1 MKKFKKFMA
10 MSMSLAVLSTST
22 AVTSFAASTETAIPM
37 VNAVTEGAE
46 QPTTETRVIGSSEFT
61 ITTIDADNMVYEITI
76 KDITSGLTS
85 VYKDNSVI
93 FYGKEIYT
101 IREQSGQLSEDD
113 IEFILGAAIILNMME
128 YEAVVFADDVEIISD
143 LVIDGITTG
152 GDLTIKFGR
161 NIKEIPADLID
172 LPDTAITIEGYKG
185 TAAEVFAAEQ
195 NYTFIA
201 LDETADIP
209 AKSHEKGDINGDGVV
224 DSSDASAVL
233 AEYSTIQT
241 GGASTLSDEQ
251 IKSADVNEDNVVDS
265 SDASEILRYYAD
277 LSTGKTPTW
286 NNN

>member
-1 MKKFKKFMA
+1 MKKFKKFIA

-46 QPTTETRVIGSSEFT
+46 QPETETRVIGSSEFT
-61 ITTIDADNMVYEITI
+61 ITVIDEENDVYEVTI

-101 IREQSGQLSEDD
+101 IREQGGQLSEDD
-113 IEFILGAAIILNMME
+113 IGFVFLASIIIGMME
-128 YEAVVFADDVEIISD
+128 YDEIVFADDVEVISD
-143 LVIDGITTG
+143 FTIDGISTD
-152 GDLTIKFGR
+152 GDITIKFGK
-161 NIKEIPADLID
+161 NIREIPADMIN

-195 NYTFIA
+195 NYQFIA

-209 AKSHEKGDINGDGVV
+209 AKSHEKGDINGDGAV